1 MTVASCASDAPV
13 IVAVDTPRPTVS
25 PSLKQPCADPQPVP
39 QRDLTKR
46 EVIVPWNRDRAALR
60 DCKARHGALVEEV
73 ELIEA
78 GGADEGN
85 RDE

>member
-1 MTVASCASDAPV
+1 M
-13 IVAVDTPRPTVS
+13 
-25 PSLKQPCADPQPVP
+25 P